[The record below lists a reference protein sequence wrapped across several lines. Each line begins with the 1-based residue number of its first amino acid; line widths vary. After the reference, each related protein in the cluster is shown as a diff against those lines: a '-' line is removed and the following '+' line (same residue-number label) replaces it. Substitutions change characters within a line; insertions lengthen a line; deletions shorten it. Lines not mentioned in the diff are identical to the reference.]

1 MVSVA
6 RANYVRISARK
17 VRYVLDL
24 VRNKPVAVA
33 VSLLERTPKRASVV
47 VKKLILQAA
56 DSADKLH
63 HVPVESLYVSKI
75 FADVA
80 GMMKRFRAM
89 SMGRAGVI
97 RKRLSHITVELD
109 AKGGIAAAAR
119 PEGRSTGQSKETSK
133 RDATV
138 KTSKSMTA
146 AKAKKPAKKL
156 AGAK

>member
-1 MVSVA
+1 MLSVA

-17 VRYVLDL
+17 VRYVLEL
-24 VRNKPVAVA
+24 VRNKPVNLA

-47 VKKLILQAA
+47 VRKLILQAA

-63 HVPVESLYVSKI
+63 QVPAESLYVSKI

-109 AKGGIAAAAR
+109 VKGGIASLK
-119 PEGRSTGQSKETSK
+119 RSTEQAAGQGKEAPK
-133 RDATV
+133 HRTV
-138 KTSKSMTA
+138 AKASKSTA
-146 AKAKKPAKKL
+146 PAKAKKPAKKL